1 MDAQCCIAGGGPAG
15 IMLGYLLAR
24 AGVET
29 VVLEKHGDFLRDFRG
44 DTVHPSTMQVMA
56 DLGLID
62 EFLKLPHS
70 RIDHLEGWFGEEK
83 ISLVDLRRVKT
94 PFPFIALMPQWD
106 FLNFLAE
113 KGRVF
118 PNLHVLM
125 NTKVTGLLREGNRVV
140 GVHAESK
147 DGPLEVRARLTVGAD
162 GRHSTVREDAGFKVN
177 DLGSAI
183 DVMWFRVG
191 RDANATTQDF
201 GHIKSG
207 QMLVS
212 IDRNDY
218 WQCAYVIRKGGAEE
232 VKAQGIESFK
242 KRVVDVDPDLAAHID
257 DVRSFDDVKLLTV
270 SIDRLERWSA
280 PGVLCIGDA
289 AHTMSPVGGV
299 GVNLAIQDAVATANL
314 LAEKLKNGT
323 LHDSDVEAVQE
334 RRQWPASV
342 VQSVQ
347 RLAHRNIL
355 EKAISGK
362 ITHAPVF
369 ARVLNRVPWLQGRL
383 AAFIGLGVRQE
394 RVDLRRGSGR

>member
-29 VVLEKHGDFLRDFRG
+29 IVLEKHADFLRDFRG

-56 DLGLID
+56 DLGLIE

-70 RIDHLEGWFGEEK
+70 KIDHLDGWFGEEK
-83 ISLVDLRRVKT
+83 VRIVDLRRVKT

-113 KGRVF
+113 KGKAF
-118 PNLHVLM
+118 SNLHILM
-125 NTKVTGLLREGNRVV
+125 NTKVTGLLREKDRVV

-147 DGPLEVRARLTVGAD
+147 DGPIEIRARLTVGAD
-162 GRHSTVREDAGFKVN
+162 GRHSTVREAAGFKVD

-191 RDANATTQDF
+191 RNPDAGAQDF

-218 WQCAYVIRKGGAEE
+218 WQCAYVIRKGRAEE
-232 VKAQGIESFK
+232 VKAQGLDAFK
-242 KRVVDVDPDLAAHID
+242 RKVVEVDPDLTLHID
-257 DVRSFDDVKLLTV
+257 DVKSFDDVKLLTV

-280 PGVLCIGDA
+280 PGLLCIGDA

-299 GVNLAIQDAVATANL
+299 GINLAIQDAVATANL
-314 LAEKLKNGT
+314 LADKLKNGT
-323 LHDSDVEAVQE
+323 LNDSDVEAVQK

-347 RLAHRNIL
+347 RLAHRNVL
-355 EKAISGK
+355 EKAISGEIK
-362 ITHAPVF
+362 RAPLF
-369 ARVLNRVPWLQGRL
+369 ARLLNKAPWLQGKL

-394 RVDLRRGSGR
+394 RVDLRRGSLQ